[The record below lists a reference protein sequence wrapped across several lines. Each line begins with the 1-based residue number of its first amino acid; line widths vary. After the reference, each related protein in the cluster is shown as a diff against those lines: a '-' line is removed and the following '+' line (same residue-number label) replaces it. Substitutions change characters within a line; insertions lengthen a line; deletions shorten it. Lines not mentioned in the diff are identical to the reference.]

1 MDFFDEVN
9 KSKKDFPKANTV
21 KNKVGSYKLNVYQI
35 FAIGVFVICFFL
47 GIVFGNLFSTCT
59 TTSYFSNDTCL
70 VTEFNF
76 SLMMAIWFI
85 SFIVC
90 IFIFAI
96 GHIIAIL
103 SQINEKLEKNN
114 I

>member
-9 KSKKDFPKANTV
+9 KSKKDFPKANSV
-21 KNKVGSYKLNVYQI
+21 KDKVGSYKLNIYQM

-59 TTSYFSNDTCL
+59 TTSYFSSDTCV
-70 VTEFNF
+70 VTEFNYSIMF
-76 SLMMAIWFI
+76 AIWFV
-85 SFIVC
+85 SLLVC
-90 IFIFAI
+90 VFMFAI

-103 SQINEKLEKNN
+103 SQINEKLNKFK
-114 I
+114 

>member
-1 MDFFDEVN
+1 MDLFDEVN

-21 KNKVGSYKLNVYQI
+21 KNKVDSYKLNIYQM

-47 GIVFGNLFSTCT
+47 GIIFGNLFSTCT

-76 SLMMAIWFI
+76 SLMFVIWFI
-85 SFIVC
+85 SLLVC
-90 IFIFAI
+90 VFIFAI

>member
-9 KSKKDFPKANTV
+9 KSKKDFPKANSV
-21 KNKVGSYKLNVYQI
+21 KNRVGSYKLNFYQL

-47 GIVFGNLFSTCT
+47 GIVFGNLFSTCAT
-59 TTSYFSNDTCL
+59 ASYFSNDTCV

-76 SLMMAIWFI
+76 SLMFVIWFI
-85 SFIVC
+85 SLLVC
-90 IFIFAI
+90 VFIFSI

-103 SQINEKLEKNN
+103 SKINEKLDDFK
-114 I
+114 

>member
-1 MDFFDEVN
+1 MDLFDEVN

-21 KNKVGSYKLNVYQI
+21 KSKVGSYKLNIYQM
-35 FAIGVFVICFFL
+35 FAIGVFIVCFFL

-70 VTEFNF
+70 VTEFNYSIMF
-76 SLMMAIWFI
+76 VIWFI
-85 SFIVC
+85 SLLVC
-90 IFIFAI
+90 VFIFAI

-103 SQINEKLEKNN
+103 SQISEKLDNFK
-114 I
+114 